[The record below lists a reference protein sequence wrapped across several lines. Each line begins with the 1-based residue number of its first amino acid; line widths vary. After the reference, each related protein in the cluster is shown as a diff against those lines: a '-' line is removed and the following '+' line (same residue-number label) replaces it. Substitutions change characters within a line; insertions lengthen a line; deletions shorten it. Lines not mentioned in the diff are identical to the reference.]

1 MLCSYPGSAH
11 PSSEPCGPDGEMGE
25 AFFSPLADD
34 SSFNGKVKAN
44 RKKKKK
50 REETGILDS
59 NTGQK
64 IQDQLL
70 NLLQPLFPYLLNWN
84 NTVNLA
90 RSL

>member
-50 REETGILDS
+50 RG
-59 NTGQK
+59 
-64 IQDQLL
+64 
-70 NLLQPLFPYLLNWN
+70 NWDIRLKYWPEDPGPV
-84 NTVNLA
+84 T
-90 RSL
+90 

>member
-1 MLCSYPGSAH
+1 M
-11 PSSEPCGPDGEMGE
+11 
-25 AFFSPLADD
+25 
-34 SSFNGKVKAN
+34 
-44 RKKKKK
+44 
-50 REETGILDS
+50 LDS

-70 NLLQPLFPYLLNWN
+70 NLLQPLFLYLLNWN

>member
-11 PSSEPCGPDGEMGE
+11 PSSDPCGPDGEMGE

-50 REETGILDS
+50 RG
-59 NTGQK
+59 
-64 IQDQLL
+64 
-70 NLLQPLFPYLLNWN
+70 NWDIRLKYWPEDPGPV
-84 NTVNLA
+84 T
-90 RSL
+90 

>member
-44 RKKKKK
+44 IKKKKK
-50 REETGILDS
+50 RG
-59 NTGQK
+59 
-64 IQDQLL
+64 
-70 NLLQPLFPYLLNWN
+70 NWDIRLKYWPEDPGPV
-84 NTVNLA
+84 T
-90 RSL
+90 

>member
-1 MLCSYPGSAH
+1 MLWSYPGSAH
-11 PSSEPCGPDGEMGE
+11 PSREPCGPDGEMGE

-44 RKKKKK
+44 RKKKK
-50 REETGILDS
+50 EETVILDS

>member
-50 REETGILDS
+50 RG
-59 NTGQK
+59 
-64 IQDQLL
+64 
-70 NLLQPLFPYLLNWN
+70 NWDIRLKYWPEDPVPV
-84 NTVNLA
+84 T
-90 RSL
+90 

>member
-50 REETGILDS
+50 ERKLG
-59 NTGQK
+59 
-64 IQDQLL
+64 
-70 NLLQPLFPYLLNWN
+70 Y
-84 NTVNLA
+84 
-90 RSL
+90 